1 MQELLLEGSRVM
13 EAGLWT
19 LEDERWMTNMWKRKK
34 RLTWRTGLQPLRP
47 ALLYRNLPQ
56 QVNDAYPQ

>member
-19 LEDERWMTNMWKRKK
+19 LEDERWMTNMWLRKK
-34 RLTWRTGLQPLRP
+34 KVDVAHGFATFASGSII
-47 ALLYRNLPQ
+47 
-56 QVNDAYPQ
+56 